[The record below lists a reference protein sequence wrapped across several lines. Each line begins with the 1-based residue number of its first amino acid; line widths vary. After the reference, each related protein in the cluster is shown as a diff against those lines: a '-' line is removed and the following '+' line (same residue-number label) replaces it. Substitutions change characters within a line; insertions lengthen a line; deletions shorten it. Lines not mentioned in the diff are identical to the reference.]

1 MSFVA
6 AALRALLTLLLCLS
20 VAAPAGAQTR
30 LPASLSLVGF
40 YSGFVRSMNPH
51 LALWQCDVYARELL
65 DNAHRLH
72 LDPALLAAIVT
83 VESHWDPGARSWR
96 GAEGLGQLMPVTAH
110 ELGVDPTSG
119 RANLLGTSMYLH
131 MLMGE
136 FRAARQPMRYAV
148 AGYNAGPNAVKRFG
162 GIPPITE
169 TQHYVVKV
177 MRVWHQVKAETRLM
191 RYAEP
196 EPSLQSFDAAVD
208 AYWGAR

>member
-1 MSFVA
+1 M
-6 AALRALLTLLLCLS
+6 
-20 VAAPAGAQTR
+20 
-30 LPASLSLVGF
+30 VGF

-51 LALWQCDVYARELL
+51 LALWQCDVYAQELVE
-65 DNAHRLH
+65 NAQRLH

-83 VESHWDPGARSWR
+83 VESHWNPAARSWR

-110 ELGVDPTSG
+110 ELGVDATSG

-131 MLMGE
+131 MLLGE
-136 FRAARQPMRYAV
+136 FRAARQPLRYAV

-177 MRVWHQVKAETRLM
+177 MLVWHQVKTESRLM
-191 RYAEP
+191 HVAQP
-196 EPSLQSFDAAVD
+196 VPSSQNFDAAAAD
-208 AYWGAR
+208 YWGAR